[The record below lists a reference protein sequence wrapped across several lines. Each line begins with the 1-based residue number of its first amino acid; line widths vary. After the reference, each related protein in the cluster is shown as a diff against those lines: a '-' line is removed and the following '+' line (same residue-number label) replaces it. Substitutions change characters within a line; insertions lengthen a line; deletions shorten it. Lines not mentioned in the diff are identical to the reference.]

1 MLLGSVVD
9 RERWWIRTSKGNKE
23 GQVKVLC
30 SVVGEYGHLM
40 ELQVRVLYSV
50 VGEYGHVKVVVWR
63 G

>member
-1 MLLGSVVD
+1 MEL
-9 RERWWIRTSKGNKE
+9 
-23 GQVKVLC
+23 QVRVLY

-50 VGEYGHVKVVVWR
+50 VGEHCHVKVVVWR

>member
-1 MLLGSVVD
+1 VD
-9 RERWWIRTSKGNKE
+9 EDIQVKYGGTSK
-23 GQVKVLC
+23 VLG

-50 VGEYGHVKVVVWR
+50 VGEHCHVKVVVWR

>member
-1 MLLGSVVD
+1 MLLGGVVD
-9 RERWWIRTSKGNKE
+9 RERWWMRISKGNNE

-40 ELQVRVLYSV
+40 ELQVRVLYFV
-50 VGEYGHVKVVVWR
+50 VRENGHVKVVVWR